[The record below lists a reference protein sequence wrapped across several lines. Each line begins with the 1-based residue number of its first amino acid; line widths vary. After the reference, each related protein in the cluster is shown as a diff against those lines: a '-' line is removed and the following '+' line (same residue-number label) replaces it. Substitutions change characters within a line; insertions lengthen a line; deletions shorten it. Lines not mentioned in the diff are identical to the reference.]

1 MGKKEIFLTVSVIVK
16 GIAVIAAVMGLC
28 WFWGAMI

>member
-1 MGKKEIFLTVSVIVK
+1 MGKKEFLLTVSVIVK

-28 WFWGAMI
+28 WFWGAIV